1 MNNSKDESV
10 EKKKKKKK
18 KGGRGV
24 RYFQKGPITIL
35 KTLQSEEWAAM

>member
-10 EKKKKKKK
+10 EKKKKK
-18 KGGRGV
+18 GGGGEK

-35 KTLQSEEWAAM
+35 KTLQSEEWSGM